1 MNDKKLNLEQEV
13 KQSEPKQEGLARVL
27 SLLDLGDNLLFAL
40 YCVFLIISALFVS
53 SADTRAA
60 YSISYI
66 GHILFALSACVLM
79 IQVPPRWFAD
89 QKTFFRA
96 SIILLSVALLTLVI
110 GKEING
116 AKRWLSLG
124 IITIQPSEF
133 LKVLIIIVGALAGV
147 ERRLIRLRG
156 GGRCWSWNGV
166 LLVRNISRKS
176 DGSLR
181 KYFGYLTIDNQWFNL
196 MNVYWFVCLVTLA
209 LFAFQNLSMIAIYI
223 PLMWLYPLLF
233 DLDWA
238 TLRSYIWK
246 QIKFGAVGGTL
257 LGLVL
262 AFLLNTNFLEQ
273 ETKDKLYNKSMGR
286 IPTAISRLQGV
297 SSSDKIDY
305 KHLEQKDLGI
315 IALCRRPMGVPAPG
329 SSLLRGKLAQSES
342 DYILSFIVEE
352 YSVFALFAIFALYG
366 VFIGRMLYLVREYSD
381 ENFPLMRYLFH
392 GFVLLLLIE
401 LIIHLVVN
409 ANIVV
414 TGQSL
419 PFISKGGT
427 SLLAH
432 SILLGIL
439 LNICRLAKEKKAEV
453 KDPELKKAE
462 V

>member
-1 MNDKKLNLEQEV
+1 MMNDDKINSEQNIEVSKVKPKK
-13 KQSEPKQEGLARVL
+13 GLSSVFR
-27 SLLDLGDNLLFAL
+27 LLDLGDTPLFIL
-40 YCVFLIISALFVS
+40 YCSFLVISALFVS
-53 SADTRAA
+53 SADTKAA
-60 YSISYI
+60 YSISYL
-66 GHILFALSACVLM
+66 GHIFFALSACVLI

-96 SIILLSVALLTLVI
+96 AIILLFVGVLTLLI
-110 GKEING
+110 GKELNG

-133 LKVLIIIVGALAGV
+133 LKVLIITVGALAGV
-147 ERRLIRLRG
+147 ERKLIQQRG

-166 LLVRNISRKS
+166 LLVRNVCRKP

-181 KYFGYLTIDNQWFNL
+181 KYLGRWSVDNQWFNL
-196 MNVYWFVCLVTLA
+196 MNVYWFLCLVA
-209 LFAFQNLSMIAIYI
+209 LGIFAFQNLSMIAIYI

-233 DLDWA
+233 DLDGK
-238 TLRSYIWK
+238 TIKGYIWK
-246 QIKFGAVGGTL
+246 QFKVGAIALCLG
-257 LGLVL
+257 GLVI
-262 AFLLNTNFLEQ
+262 AFFLNTNILEQ
-273 ETKDKLYNKSMGR
+273 DTKDKLYNKSMGR
-286 IPTAISRLQGV
+286 IPTAISRLEGLFD
-297 SSSDKIDY
+297 SDKIDY

-315 IALCRRPMGVPAPG
+315 IALCRRPTGVPAPG

-352 YSVFALFAIFALYG
+352 YSVFALVAIFALYA

-392 GFVLLLLIE
+392 GFILMLLIE

-439 LNICRLAKEKKAEV
+439 LNICRLAKEKKAEG
-453 KDPELKKAE
+453 
-462 V
+462 

>member
-1 MNDKKLNLEQEV
+1 MADQNLNIEQDIKKAKAE
-13 KQSEPKQEGLARVL
+13 SEGGFARIF
-27 SLLDLGDNLLFAL
+27 SLIDLGDIPLFAL

-53 SADTRAA
+53 SADTRSA
-60 YSISYI
+60 YSIGYL
-66 GHILFALSACVLM
+66 GHILFALSACVLL
-79 IQVPPRWFAD
+79 IQVPSRWFAD

-96 SIILLSVALLTLVI
+96 TILLLVVAVFTLGL

-133 LKVLIIIVGALAGV
+133 LKILIITVGALAGV
-147 ERRLIRLRG
+147 ERKLILQR

-166 LLVRNISRKS
+166 LLVRNFCRKP

-181 KYFGYLTIDNQWFNL
+181 KYFGRWSIDNQWFNL
-196 MNVYWFVCLVTLA
+196 MNVYWFLCLIL
-209 LFAFQNLSMIAIYI
+209 LGIFAFQNLSMIAIYI

-233 DLDWA
+233 DLDGK
-238 TLRSYIWK
+238 TIKEYIWK
-246 QIKFGAVGGTL
+246 QFKLGTVVLL
-257 LGLVL
+257 LGSLVL
-262 AFLLNTNFLEQ
+262 AFFINTDILEQ
-273 ETKDKLYNKSMGR
+273 DTKDKLYNKSMGR
-286 IPTAISRLQGV
+286 IPTAISRLEGLFD
-297 SSSDKIDY
+297 SDRIDY

-352 YSVFALFAIFALYG
+352 YSVFALFAIFALYA
-366 VFIGRMLYLVREYSD
+366 VFIWRMLYLVREYSD

-439 LNICRLAKEKKAEV
+439 LNICRFAKEKKAEL
-453 KDPELKKAE
+453 KEEELKK